1 MEAVSLPT
9 SGAGGEKP
17 TRTCGRRQVSLAVA
31 AATLA
36 LFVSRRVMADTDNG
50 YVVDRG
56 IAIYYATIPAENIR
70 GHPQEHPE
78 TTMHGGIPRSPHA
91 YHVMVALFDAQTL
104 QRITDAD
111 VTANVA
117 EPGFAGE
124 KKRLEK
130 FTVAD
135 AVTFG
140 NYFEIRPNIGYR
152 ITITVKTPVSKD
164 EAHVEFQ
171 FKHGPAVNSN

>member
-1 MEAVSLPT
+1 MNAESLPA
-9 SGAGGEKP
+9 SGAGGK
-17 TRTCGRRQVSLAVA
+17 TQMRTCTRRRAPLAVA
-31 AATLA
+31 AATLMMV
-36 LFVSRRVMADTDNG
+36 FSREGMADTDNG
-50 YVVDRG
+50 YVLDHG
-56 IAIYYATIPAENIR
+56 IAIYYATIPAEIIR

-111 VTANVA
+111 VMADIA
-117 EPGFAGE
+117 EAGFAGE

-140 NYFEIRPNIGYR
+140 IYFEMRPNIGYR
-152 ITITVKTPVSKD
+152 IKITVKTPGSKD

>member
-1 MEAVSLPT
+1 MDTVSPPT
-9 SGAGGEKP
+9 SGAVGE
-17 TRTCGRRQVSLAVA
+17 TQMRTCNRRQASIAVA
-31 AATLA
+31 ATTLA
-36 LFVSRRVMADTDNG
+36 LFVSGWVMADTDNS
-50 YVVDRG
+50 YVVDHG
-56 IAIYYATIPAENIR
+56 ITIYYATIPAEIIR

-78 TTMHGGIPRSPHA
+78 ATMHGGIPRSLHA
-91 YHVMVALFDAQTL
+91 YHVMVALFDAKTF

-117 EPGFAGE
+117 EAGFAGE

-140 NYFEIRPNIGYR
+140 NYFEMRPNIGYR
-152 ITITVKTPVSKD
+152 VIITVKTPGSKD
-164 EAHVEFQ
+164 EARVEFQ

>member
-1 MEAVSLPT
+1 M
-9 SGAGGEKP
+9 
-17 TRTCGRRQVSLAVA
+17 RTCNRRQASIAVA

-36 LFVSRRVMADTDNG
+36 LFVSGRGIADTDNG
-50 YVVDRG
+50 YIVDHG
-56 IAIYYATIPAENIR
+56 IAIYYATIPAEIIR

-78 TTMHGGIPRSPHA
+78 ATMHGGVPRSPHA

-117 EPGFAGE
+117 EAGFAGE

-140 NYFEIRPNIGYR
+140 NYFEMRHNIGYR
-152 ITITVKTPVSKD
+152 IKITVKTPGFKD